1 MEFEASRA
9 KAVDKLNYFVENNL
23 SEYSKLRNFD
33 FGPDDRSNISC
44 LSPYITH
51 GVINELEVIDKSLKK
66 FSFAKNEKF
75 IQEVLWRVYWKGWLE
90 LRPNV
95 WSDYLVELNN
105 LRNEFKSNQN
115 YLNAIEGKT
124 NIECFNQ
131 WVKELK
137 ENNYLH
143 NHTRMWFAS
152 IWIFTLELPWQLGA
166 EFFMQHLYDGD
177 AASNTLGWR
186 WVAGVQTQG
195 KHYLAS
201 EWNIRKFT
209 NNRFQNIQLNEN
221 APPIFSDKTY
231 SIGKKDFLNFEILE
245 DKILFLGNSNEI
257 AESIACLKGKGPTD
271 TMELVYAQANALG
284 FDIGDVIANGSALN
298 EFRLMLIRQGVD
310 ESVAQQLIN
319 EPWSVLQRSPQQ
331 YSIQVEKSGYLADL
345 DALVI
350 GQVLCEAGAG
360 RSVQESDIDHGIGI
374 EIHRSIGERVESGDA
389 IMTLD
394 GPFGIDIH
402 LIQRLKQAITI
413 SDYQVK
419 LGTRILETVTISD
432 CPTT

>member
-1 MEFEASRA
+1 MKFEASRA
-9 KAVDKLNYFVENNL
+9 KAVDKLNDFVENNL

-186 WVAGVQTQG
+186 WVAGIQTQG

-201 EWNIRKFT
+201 EWNIKKFT
-209 NNRFQNIQLNEN
+209 NNQFQNIQLNEN
-221 APPIFSDKTY
+221 ASPIFSDKTY

-245 DKILFLGNSNEI
+245 DKILLIFENNMTFEFSDFKEHKFKKILLISNESNRNI
-257 AESIACLKGKGPTD
+257 KLSEKVLKFKANLLKDQKTRLIEKSINCETININDLKNITEK
-271 TMELVYAQANALG
+271 VYALYPTVSENLNFIQNNQLQNIKFLYRKLDQFSWQYCNKG
-284 FDIGDVIANGSALN
+284 FFNFKNYIPKIIANFN
-298 EFRLMLIRQGVD
+298 
-310 ESVAQQLIN
+310 
-319 EPWSVLQRSPQQ
+319 
-331 YSIQVEKSGYLADL
+331 
-345 DALVI
+345 
-350 GQVLCEAGAG
+350 
-360 RSVQESDIDHGIGI
+360 
-374 EIHRSIGERVESGDA
+374 
-389 IMTLD
+389 
-394 GPFGIDIH
+394 
-402 LIQRLKQAITI
+402 
-413 SDYQVK
+413 
-419 LGTRILETVTISD
+419 
-432 CPTT
+432 